1 MPDTVVRTVRLVL
14 VLFKMP
20 FESQGRF
27 CRAHSQAQKG
37 GLASPPDWGSGIP
50 TSNHSSFLL

>member
-1 MPDTVVRTVRLVL
+1 MLTVVRTVRLVL

-27 CRAHSQAQKG
+27 CRAHSQAQG
-37 GLASPPDWGSGIP
+37 GFASPPNWGSGIP

>member
-1 MPDTVVRTVRLVL
+1 MLAVVRTVRLVL

-27 CRAHSQAQKG
+27 CRAHSQAQG
-37 GLASPPDWGSGIP
+37 GFVSPPDWGSGIP
-50 TSNHSSFLL
+50 TSNHGSFLL